1 VGYPCVLGT
10 SALNAYRWLNMLEF
24 LEGMIAEVGEEF
36 LVLAMGGLGVRV
48 AVPARTVNDLRTS
61 DTAKLLTHLILRED
75 GIELYGFL
83 TREEREMFVAL
94 LSVPQVGPKL
104 AFRLVSALPPA
115 ELSAAVRRGDL
126 SALDGVK
133 GVGRRTAQRVMVE
146 LSEKLARW
154 APAEL
159 TPQGEKAQV
168 VLKAL
173 TSKVLGFPEPEARRA
188 VEKLI
193 RESPDASVEEL
204 IRRALTLLGKG

>member
-1 VGYPCVLGT
+1 
-10 SALNAYRWLNMLEF
+10 
-24 LEGMIAEVGEEF
+24 
-36 LVLAMGGLGVRV
+36 
-48 AVPARTVNDLRTS
+48 
-61 DTAKLLTHLILRED
+61 
-75 GIELYGFL
+75 
-83 TREEREMFVAL
+83 
-94 LSVPQVGPKL
+94 
-104 AFRLVSALPPA
+104 
-115 ELSAAVRRGDL
+115 
-126 SALDGVK
+126 
-133 GVGRRTAQRVMVE
+133 MVE

>member
-1 VGYPCVLGT
+1 
-10 SALNAYRWLNMLEF
+10 MLEF

>member
-1 VGYPCVLGT
+1 
-10 SALNAYRWLNMLEF
+10 MLEF
-24 LEGMIAEVGEEF
+24 LEGTIAEVGEEF

>member
-1 VGYPCVLGT
+1 MV
-10 SALNAYRWLNMLEF
+10 EF
-24 LEGMIAEVGEEF
+24 LEGPIAEVGEEF

-48 AVPARTVNDLRTS
+48 AVPARTVSELRAS
-61 DTAKLLTHLILRED
+61 DTAKIFTHLILRED
-75 GIELYGFL
+75 GVELFGFA

-94 LSVPQVGPKL
+94 LTVPQVGPKL

-133 GVGRRTAQRVMVE
+133 GIGRRTAQRVMVE
-146 LSEKLARW
+146 LSDKLARW
-154 APAEL
+154 APAGL
-159 TPQGEKAQV
+159 SPQGEKAQV

-188 VEKLI
+188 VEKLT
-193 RESPDASVEEL
+193 REFPDATVEEM
-204 IRRALTLLGKG
+204 IRRALTLLAKG

>member
-1 VGYPCVLGT
+1 
-10 SALNAYRWLNMLEF
+10 MLEF
-24 LEGMIAEVGEEF
+24 LEGTIAEVGEEF

-48 AVPARTVNDLRTS
+48 AVPSRTVNDLRTS

>member
-1 VGYPCVLGT
+1 
-10 SALNAYRWLNMLEF
+10 MLEF
-24 LEGMIAEVGEEF
+24 VEGPIVETGEES
-36 LVLAMGGLGVRV
+36 LVVAVGGMGVRV
-48 AVPARTVNDLRTS
+48 AVPSRTVNELRS
-61 DTAKLLTHLILRED
+61 ADTVRLLTHLILRDD
-75 GIELYGFL
+75 GIELWGFA

-126 SALDGVK
+126 SVLDSVK
-133 GVGRRTAQRVMVE
+133 GIGRRTAQRVMVE
-146 LSEKLARW
+146 LSEKLGKW
-154 APAEL
+154 APAGPSPL
-159 TPQGEKAQV
+159 GEKAQV
-168 VLKAL
+168 VVKAL

-188 VEKLI
+188 VEKLV

>member
-1 VGYPCVLGT
+1 VVD
-10 SALNAYRWLNMLEF
+10 F
-24 LEGMIAEVGEEF
+24 LEGTIAEVGEEY
-36 LVLAMGGLGVRV
+36 LILAMGGLGVRI

-61 DTAKLLTHLILRED
+61 DTAKLLTCLILRED

-133 GVGRRTAQRVMVE
+133 GIGRRTAQRVMVE

-154 APAEL
+154 APVGLA
-159 TPQGEKAQV
+159 PQGEKAQV